1 MAQSKNITA
10 YIPVNIT
17 IEIGELTTNEEVSA
31 EQLAR
36 NITPNFI
43 PYEDKMYVKVDREP
57 RVDDV
62 VIINKMDGRVGS
74 WVRRVAELAKDL
86 DNDFFF
92 NIAIDEYFYFDSWE
106 DEYLAVYEP
115 VKESGEHD

>member
-1 MAQSKNITA
+1 MAQSKITA
-10 YIPVNIT
+10 YIPVTIT
-17 IEIGELTTNEEVSA
+17 VDIGELTTNEEVSA

-43 PYEDKMYVKVDREP
+43 PYEDKMYVKVDRNP

-62 VIINKMDGRVGS
+62 VIISKMDGRVGS
-74 WVRRVAELAKDL
+74 WVRRVVELYENR
-86 DNDFFF
+86 DNDFII
-92 NIAIDEYFYFDSWE
+92 NIAIDENNYFDSWE

>member
-1 MAQSKNITA
+1 MAQSKSTA
-10 YIPVNIT
+10 YIPVTIT
-17 IEIGELTTNEEVSA
+17 VDIGELTTNEEVSA

-57 RVDDV
+57 QVDDV
-62 VIINKMDGRVGS
+62 LIINKFDEKVGS
-74 WVRRVAELAKDL
+74 WVRRVTKLHKDVDYISVL
-86 DNDFFF
+86 NFP
-92 NIAIDEYFYFDSWE
+92 IKGEYQFDHFA

>member
-1 MAQSKNITA
+1 MAQSKITA
-10 YIPVNIT
+10 YIPVTIT
-17 IEIGELTTNEEVSA
+17 VDIGELTTNEEVSA

-43 PYEDKMYVKVDREP
+43 PYEDKMYVKVDRKP
-57 RVDDV
+57 QVDDV

-74 WVRRVAELAKDL
+74 WVRRIVYLYGNS
-86 DNDFFF
+86 DNDFFLD
-92 NIAIDEYFYFDSWE
+92 IAIAGQVYFDSCD